1 MTKAKNLR
9 ELTVDEIQQR
19 IQEARKEL
27 FEARLKHTLQQLEN
41 TTVLRKLKREVA
53 QLKTILREK
62 QPA

>member
-1 MTKAKNLR
+1 MKKAKDLR
-9 ELTVDEIQQR
+9 EMTVEEIQQR

-27 FEARLKHTLQQLEN
+27 FEARLKHTIQQLEN

>member
-9 ELTVDEIQQR
+9 ELTVEEIQQR

-41 TTVLRKLKREVA
+41 TTILRKLKREVA